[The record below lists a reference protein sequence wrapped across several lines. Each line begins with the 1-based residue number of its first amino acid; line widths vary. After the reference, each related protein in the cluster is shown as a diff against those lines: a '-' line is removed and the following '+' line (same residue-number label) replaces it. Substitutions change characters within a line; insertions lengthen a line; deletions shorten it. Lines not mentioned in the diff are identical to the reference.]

1 MADVIPTGQE
11 RANIVRRAVRVTV
24 AVSAGFYPLLYG
36 AGLPVMA
43 LYALFAP
50 IAVGLLSPVPG
61 SGPQRASVML
71 RALPP
76 ALVLATLG
84 TLLAVETWA
93 AVAGMLVVGFLLAFA
108 AVGGPRPMGV
118 APGLQLFYILA
129 CFPPYAPGTLGER
142 LAGLAIGVLLLAAC
156 ELLLPDPPAASYPER
171 LALALAEAARGAAP
185 GGVPPEKLREAG
197 ARLRLAS
204 VPSAERP
211 AGAGRTDRALEQGA
225 ARYADCWTSWPRSPR
240 RHRSPPTPRRPPF

>member
-156 ELLLPDPPAASYPER
+156 ELLLPDPPTASYPER
-171 LALALAEAARGAAP
+171 LALALAEAARGPPPAAYRPRNCARP
-185 GGVPPEKLREAG
+185 GRACGWRPYLRRN
-197 ARLRLAS
+197 AR
-204 VPSAERP
+204 P
-211 AGAGRTDRALEQGA
+211 GRGGPTGRWNRGA